1 MMNMT
6 DLELKLKLAKE
17 LPELIEQ
24 VPQTDGETLAATILI
39 NLKNGALKDDAN
51 GTLKQ
56 LANNAIPESRSFRW
70 LDTGKEITEREWD
83 WVVRKIVNE
92 IPLSKRQD
100 YSSHLGMIVNRK
112 HRMATTHWLQLTAIW
127 QEQAAALEK
136 IGAI

>member
-1 MMNMT
+1 MT
-6 DLELKLKLAKE
+6 TDTELKLKLAKK
-17 LPELIEQ
+17 LPGLIKIK
-24 VPQTDGETLAATILI
+24 QTNRED
-39 NLKNGALKDDAN
+39 
-51 GTLKQ
+51 
-56 LANNAIPESRSFRW
+56 FFFW